1 MWFFKTGKGQYGE
14 GDKFLGVSN
23 PQMRKIA
30 VEFFDL
36 PIGEIEKLLK
46 SPLHEFRQTALFIL
60 ARQFEKGDEKKRK
73 KIFDFYISHTR
84 FVNNWDLVDCSA
96 HKIVGCFLWQ
106 KKSDILIKL
115 ARSKNIWER
124 RIAVVS
130 TFYFIKKGDSEK
142 FLRVAS
148 ILIKDR
154 EDLIHKALGWMLREV
169 GKCCGQ
175 EIEENFLKKNYDK
188 LARTTLRYAI
198 ERFPEQKRK
207 MYLRGNI

>member
-73 KIFDFYISHTR
+73 KIFPADGNR
-84 FVNNWDLVDCSA
+84 
-96 HKIVGCFLWQ
+96 
-106 KKSDILIKL
+106 
-115 ARSKNIWER
+115 
-124 RIAVVS
+124 
-130 TFYFIKKGDSEK
+130 
-142 FLRVAS
+142 
-148 ILIKDR
+148 
-154 EDLIHKALGWMLREV
+154 
-169 GKCCGQ
+169 
-175 EIEENFLKKNYDK
+175 
-188 LARTTLRYAI
+188 
-198 ERFPEQKRK
+198 
-207 MYLRGNI
+207 LRG